1 MVEEGFFRHQRK
13 WYLQIQPTTLDIDM
27 VVITFIIMEKKRR
40 DKVTDPLAV
49 RVSEHDEEVAEGGG
63 IEG

>member
-1 MVEEGFFRHQRK
+1 MQKK
-13 WYLQIQPTTLDIDM
+13 WYLQIQPSTLDIDM

-49 RVSEHDEEVAEGGG
+49 RVLDHDEDIVEGGG

>member
-1 MVEEGFFRHQRK
+1 
-13 WYLQIQPTTLDIDM
+13 M

-49 RVSEHDEEVAEGGG
+49 RVSEHDEEVVEGGG